1 MAFKTDILQI
11 APADTGT
18 RLVQAEAVTG
28 KLRLFDP
35 SAPTGINLDQIASIA
50 VDDVYIVGSAG
61 VGATYT
67 TITDAM
73 AAVRASSG
81 TEHLILVF
89 PGTYAEA
96 ATVTVDVPNVT
107 IKAMGRVVVG
117 NGGGVAP
124 AFTVVESATIPTRVV
139 LDSLRISSI
148 VAGVPA
154 VDLIGNDGS
163 TVGLDGI
170 ILKDCQWETTGTAM
184 ALRANLVNHI
194 VMDGGSMRDCAGGST
209 KITVT
214 TCASFIMNGVI
225 EGSSVQADY
234 TDIGDEP
241 IDSGSYVFS
250 GSQVASLLSTLTN
263 KGALEVIGCTG
274 GFLVT
279 FRGTQ
284 EGRFLGSYLGALAVR
299 DTAQAVLGSSYTSLA
314 TDATATVTEPILTGT
329 GTLAG
334 LATTATVTLPY
345 LQPDTDYVVTIDMIT
360 TPLVSNGV
368 TTKNTG
374 SFIAEFATADAGAR
388 SFDWS
393 LTRVVKA

>member
-1 MAFKTDILQI
+1 L
-11 APADTGT
+11 
-18 RLVQAEAVTG
+18 
-28 KLRLFDP
+28 
-35 SAPTGINLDQIASIA
+35 
-50 VDDVYIVGSAG
+50 
-61 VGATYT
+61 
-67 TITDAM
+67 
-73 AAVRASSG
+73 
-81 TEHLILVF
+81 
-89 PGTYAEA
+89 
-96 ATVTVDVPNVT
+96 
-107 IKAMGRVVVG
+107 GRVVVG

-124 AFTVVESATIPTRVV
+124 AFTVVESTTIPTRVV
-139 LDSLRISSI
+139 LDSLRIISI
-148 VAGVPA
+148 VAGVPG
-154 VDLIGNDGS
+154 VDLIGNDAS
-163 TVGLDGI
+163 TVGLNGI
-170 ILKDCQWETTGTAM
+170 ILKDCQWETTGTAL

-194 VMDGGSMRDCAGGST
+194 VMDGGSMKDCAGGST
-209 KITVT
+209 KISIT
-214 TCASFIMNGVI
+214 TCASFTMNGVVD
-225 EGSSVQADY
+225 GSSVQADY

-250 GSQVASLLSTLTN
+250 GSKVASLLSTLTN

-299 DTAQAVLGSSYTSLA
+299 DTSQAVINGSYTSLA
-314 TDATATVTEPILTGT
+314 IDATATVTEPILIGT
-329 GTLAG
+329 DTLAG
-334 LATTATVTLPY
+334 LATTETVTLPY

-388 SFDWS
+388 NFDWS